1 MSPKK
6 CRGRIVRRGLSN
18 LITGVGDVGELVRRL
33 AMERREEG
41 VKPVESGVRGGGGRR
56 GGGV

>member
-6 CRGRIVRRGLSN
+6 RRGYIIRRGLST
-18 LITGVGDVGELVRRL
+18 LITGVGDEGELRRRL
-33 AMERREEG
+33 PRERREEG
-41 VKPVESGVRGGGGRR
+41 VNPVESGVRGGGDQR